1 MLCGARLYGGI
12 GGKPGRRQGLWWG
25 KGMLGVLW
33 WKRKLVA
40 YSMIAAGKK
49 GEVRRTPRCSCLGSE
64 SEQHFVPTVY
74 HGTQSAN

>member
-1 MLCGARLYGGI
+1 
-12 GGKPGRRQGLWWG
+12 
-25 KGMLGVLW
+25 MLGVLW